1 MRGEFRMRWSNFGS
15 GLDVR
20 GRGDITFKPDLSDV
34 ESLSD
39 GGYLSIR
46 TWSLFI
52 PRTIEIRSEG
62 GRLTH
67 RYYVAGLSRPYDN
80 EARRWLASELS
91 TTLVRKVGLGAESR
105 TRQILAAGGVPA
117 VLEEIHRL
125 EGDYVRSRYFRELFR
140 SPQLASTSLARA
152 LALAASVID
161 SDFELSRTLRAAAP
175 AAALDSQ
182 TVQAYVN
189 AANDIHS
196 DFERRRA
203 LVTLL
208 QVDGAAAGTGD
219 VVLQSAARMGS
230 DFEKGRVLRSALET
244 PTLDRA
250 EALVPA
256 LRTMSS
262 DFEKRRVISA
272 VMARADLSAE
282 ARKGLLAGAAD
293 IDSDFECATAL
304 IAFANKFG
312 TDAATADAFFA
323 ALRTIDSAFET
334 KRVLTA
340 VVKKTPLAPE
350 VSRGVFDTVRRMSS
364 DFERAQVLL
373 TMVGVQSL
381 DATARSGFIAAAE
394 SLGSTYEQNGVL
406 AALFKAERR

>member
-1 MRGEFRMRWSNFGS
+1 MRWSSFGS
-15 GLDVR
+15 GTDVS
-20 GRGDITFKPDLSDV
+20 GRGTFTFKPDLTDID
-34 ESLSD
+34 SLSD

-52 PRTIEIRSEG
+52 PRTIEIHSEG
-62 GRLTH
+62 GRLAH
-67 RYYVAGLSRPYDN
+67 RYYVAGLSRRYDDD
-80 EARRWLASELS
+80 ARRWLANELPV
-91 TTLVRKVGLGAESR
+91 LVRRSGLGAEAR

-117 VLEEIHRL
+117 VLDEIKRL
-125 EGDYVRSRYFRELFR
+125 EGDYCRSLYFRELFGATR
-140 SPQLASTSLARA
+140 LDSTSLTRA
-152 LALAASVID
+152 LALAGSVIE

-175 AAALDSQ
+175 AAALDRG
-182 TVQAYVN
+182 TVQAYVDS
-189 AANDIHS
+189 ANDIHS

-208 QVDGAAAGTGD
+208 QVEGAAAGTGD
-219 VVLQSAARMGS
+219 LVLHSAARMGS
-230 DFEKGRVLRSALET
+230 DFEKGIVLRSALET
-244 PTLDRA
+244 PAVDRA

-272 VMARADLSAE
+272 VMARADLSAD

-312 TDAATADAFFA
+312 VEGATADPFFA
-323 ALRTIDSAFET
+323 ALRTIDSAYET

-340 VVKKTPLAPE
+340 VAKKTPLAPE

-373 TMVGVQSL
+373 TMIGVQPL
-381 DATARSGFIAAAE
+381 DATARSAFIAAAE
-394 SLGSTYEQNGVL
+394 SISSTYEQNRVL
-406 AALFKAERR
+406 AALVKAERR